1 LFSDKIF
8 SQNPIIFLI
17 QKLDIHRSNICN
29 PLTTM
34 DGLGFASSVVGVI
47 SVAISIQKA
56 LFNPSLLLI
65 KRHPDFVK
73 NDLPT
78 LIAFLHDIKNSFL
91 NSREAP
97 PAAAEA
103 SMLSCKFYSDQLNRE
118 LHKWYGP
125 DLDRKLTVS
134 RRVRIQL
141 GQDTMEN
148 AYRSF
153 RHSVLLLK
161 DVCLLYESFVDIP
174 Q

>member
-1 LFSDKIF
+1 
-8 SQNPIIFLI
+8 
-17 QKLDIHRSNICN
+17 
-29 PLTTM
+29 M
-34 DGLGFASSVVGVI
+34 DGISFASSVVGVI
-47 SVAISIQKA
+47 SLAISIQKD
-56 LFNPSLLLI
+56 LFDQSLLLI

-103 SMLSCKFYSDQLNRE
+103 SMRSCKFYLEQLDRE
-118 LHKWYGP
+118 LHKLYGP
-125 DLDRKLTVS
+125 DLGRKLTVS
-134 RRVRIQL
+134 QRVRIQL
-141 GQDTMEN
+141 RQRTLED

-161 DVCLLYESFVDIP
+161 DVCLLYESFVDLSPNGILIYV
-174 Q
+174 QLHDSRTRC